1 MELATNIEPRPGAVV
16 SEVEQRLGHLMMRHH
31 PFFQRADAK
40 DPRFLRTMLQ
50 LGFEFSE
57 VVGRYLTLL
66 AHRLWDTNKP
76 VVSILVSQV
85 HDELGRGKFTDDGH
99 PNLYRDMVKGL
110 EAWADGAAMEFMR
123 EPQKRLIQELKQCL
137 GSDDVDQSLGAY
149 VGTEIIASD
158 ITVHIS
164 QVMGR
169 LGLSEGAHA
178 LVAVPRRRRARARPG
193 HLKHKTT
200 RMARKLALMM
210 RLFLAEKA
218 EAFSLPVA
226 PGLVLE
232 LAYDS
237 SGLFAATWR
246 AWSWWQVI
254 EIAGRASRQAG
265 APRFGDR
272 KPHPPKN
279 MAR

>member
-99 PNLYRDMVKGL
+99 PNLYRDMVEGL

-137 GSDDVDQSLGAY
+137 GSDDVDKSLGAY

-169 LGLSEGAHA
+169 LGLSEGAMRWSQCHDVVE
-178 LVAVPRRRRARARPG
+178 LEHVQGIYEVPR
-193 HLKHKTT
+193 HLP
-200 RMARKLALMM
+200 RDPERLRQFWGAAEEMM
-210 RLFLAEKA
+210 RAMWRYFDALNR
-218 EAFSLPVA
+218 FS
-226 PGLVLE
+226 
-232 LAYDS
+232 
-237 SGLFAATWR
+237 FA
-246 AWSWWQVI
+246 
-254 EIAGRASRQAG
+254 
-265 APRFGDR
+265 
-272 KPHPPKN
+272 
-279 MAR
+279 